1 MWSVGRL
8 ISAGLAAAM
17 LSVGLGSSA
26 GGWTEVYG
34 SSSPA
39 NTSVAQ
45 HVEFLSD
52 GRIVVAGKF
61 SGDFHGLNSGGDV
74 DGFVMLLNPTG
85 DVVWAEGFET
95 EGQRYLGVLGDD
107 TIITTGYAGAE
118 DTGPSTLWTVSST
131 GESERINPATMP
143 VPWVVAVGDSS
154 FLVPSSGGLGVW
166 VTKHDSSGAQVGR
179 WDSPAD
185 AVFDTQVIADGDGGL
200 VVGYLLPDPGS
211 EFPTAV
217 MVRLDK
223 DLNEVW
229 STQMPST
236 RWFDLYNRAGDVIWG
251 KRDVSPESGA
261 PITVS
266 LETGDVLEDGNNG
279 PLTSNDFRWD
289 PPLGRGLCELYTSG
303 SYRYPGPCETT
314 QNAFFLA
321 GSRGEGTPTL
331 LNSSSGEV
339 VAIGT
344 YLPQWNTEPFNSGS
358 VVLAELVD
366 GETVP
371 VPVVVSVV
379 IPEPDE
385 NNHLVDVAYDPVT
398 GVAALVGVTDDNGSQ
413 QAMVTLVSLGDA
425 VSHGFLDVPPDGW
438 QGNAVKWMRESGVT
452 TGCSATEFC
461 PHQEMTREQQITFL
475 WRYAGE
481 PSPGAPSPFSDVA
494 AGRYYTNPV
503 SWAFNNGITNGVSPT
518 SFGTGRPITRA
529 QAVTFL
535 HRQAGE
541 PVPSGANPFVDV
553 PAGTYYTDPV
563 RWAFETGITTGT
575 SPTTFA
581 PNQAVTRVQFAAF
594 LSRYDNLMD

>member
-1 MWSVGRL
+1 VGRL
-8 ISAGLAAAM
+8 VAAGVAAAM

-34 SSSPA
+34 PSSPA
-39 NTSVAQ
+39 DTSEAQ

-85 DVVWAEGFET
+85 DVVWVEHFET
-95 EGQRYLGVLGDD
+95 HGQRYLGVLGDD
-107 TIITTGYAGAE
+107 TIITMGDPDGGA
-118 DTGPSTLWTVSST
+118 SSLWTVSST
-131 GESERINPATMP
+131 GESNLIPMP
-143 VPWVVAVGDSS
+143 IGLTPVKAAIGDSS
-154 FLVPSSGGLGVW
+154 FLLSHWLDEGGW

-179 WDSPAD
+179 WDGPAE
-185 AVFDTQVIADGDGGL
+185 AVFGGQAIADGDGGL
-200 VVGYLLPDPGS
+200 VVGYSLPDPGS
-211 EFPTAV
+211 ELSTAV

-236 RWFDLYNRAGDVIWG
+236 RWFNLYNRAGDVIWG
-251 KRDVSPESGA
+251 KRDIPNSGA

-266 LETGDVLEDGNNG
+266 LDTGDVLEDGNNG

-303 SYRYPGPCETT
+303 SYRYPGPCEST
-314 QNAFFLA
+314 QNAFFQA

-331 LNSSSGEV
+331 LNSSSGDV

-344 YLPQWNTEPFNSGS
+344 YLPQWNTDPFNSGS
-358 VVLAELVD
+358 VVLAEVVE

-398 GVAALVGVTDDNGSQ
+398 GIAALVGVTDENGSQ
-413 QAMVTLVSLGDA
+413 QAMVTLVPLGDA
-425 VSHGFLDVPPDGW
+425 VSHGFRDVPPDGW
-438 QGNAVKWMRESGVT
+438 KGDAVKWMRESGVT

-461 PHQEMTREQQITFL
+461 PDQEMTREQQITFL
-475 WRYAGE
+475 WRYAGT
-481 PSPGAPSPFSDVA
+481 PSPGGASPFGEVP
-494 AGRYYTNPV
+494 AGRYFTNPV
-503 SWAFNNGITNGVSPT
+503 SWAYNNGITNGVSAT
-518 SFGTGRPITRA
+518 SFGTGQPVTRG

-535 HRQAGE
+535 WRQAGE
-541 PVPSGANPFVDV
+541 PAPTVVNPFVDV
-553 PAGTYYTDPV
+553 PAGRYYTDPV

-575 SPTTFA
+575 SSTTFD
-581 PNQAVTRVQFAAF
+581 PNKAVTRVQFAAF
-594 LSRYDNLMD
+594 LSRYDNLNLN